1 MEKMIKLSSY
11 VDLISNG
18 DEDDRDKL
26 MSITDYTG
34 LITELPT
41 LSMFIPCDDD
51 GDPIVKKV
59 ISVKKYEK
67 NQKGLGMTGDALEE
81 LVDQYEDALE
91 NVLFKEWIYNDGDIT
106 SWQTGFNLKEQGW
119 KTIEDMIDANID
131 LFPNKACIKR
141 HGLPE
146 KVAA

>member
-1 MEKMIKLSSY
+1 MDKMVKLSSY
-11 VDLISNG
+11 VELISNG
-18 DEDDRDKL
+18 HMDDRDKL
-26 MSITDYTG
+26 MSITDYNS
-34 LITELPT
+34 LIKEPPT

-67 NQKGLGMTGDALEE
+67 QQKGLGVTGDALEE
-81 LVDQYEDALE
+81 LVDQYENALE
-91 NVLFKEWIYNDGDIT
+91 NVLFKEWIYNDGYIT

-131 LFPNKACIKR
+131 LCPTKACIKQ
-141 HGLPE
+141 HGLSE